1 VSSPRDTEAAAG
13 LVHAAVRLAGWLRG
27 IAIVALLA
35 MMLIVMLDIGLR
47 ETMNRLLPGSIEL
60 VQLMLVISVFLAL
73 PDTFLRD
80 EQITID
86 VLDRTL
92 GPRVLARLRTAALIV
107 TLALLALMSWRMIPP
122 ALDTL
127 AFGDR
132 MSDLGIHFI
141 WYWLPILAGSV
152 VATAMVAVRLVRGRS
167 GLGQAREDGREPRG
181 HS

>member
-1 VSSPRDTEAAAG
+1 VSSPPVTEPASGLWHAAA
-13 LVHAAVRLAGWLRG
+13 RLAGWLRVV
-27 IAIVALLA
+27 AIIALLG
-35 MMLIVMLDIGLR
+35 MMLIIMLDIGLR
-47 ETMNRLLPGSIEL
+47 EAMNSLLPGSIEL

-86 VLDRTL
+86 VLDRGL
-92 GPRVLARLRTAALIV
+92 PPGVLARLRTAALVV
-107 TLALLALMSWRMIPP
+107 TFALLAVMSWRMIPP

-141 WYWLPILAGSV
+141 WYWLPILIGSV
-152 VATAMVAVRLVRGRS
+152 AATAMVAVRLARGRVGES
-167 GLGQAREDGREPRG
+167 ALREEGREPRG
-181 HS
+181 DA